1 MSGLRLVLYK
11 FDVPDLVPL
20 SLRCTVVD
28 SGAVRCSDE
37 IFYIT
42 SYTILDDFEIFVFLQ

>member
-1 MSGLRLVLYK
+1 MSGLRFVLYK
-11 FDVPDLVPL
+11 FDVHDLVPL

-28 SGAVRCSDE
+28 SGAVKWFDE

-42 SYTILDDFEIFVFLQ
+42 SYTILDDFEIFVILQ

>member
-11 FDVPDLVPL
+11 FDVHDLVSL
-20 SLRCTVVD
+20 SLRCTVID
-28 SGAVRCSDE
+28 SGAVRWSDE

-42 SYTILDDFEIFVFLQ
+42 SYTILNDI

>member
-11 FDVPDLVPL
+11 FDVHDLVSL
-20 SLRCTVVD
+20 SLRCTVID
-28 SGAVRCSDE
+28 SGAVRWSDE

-42 SYTILDDFEIFVFLQ
+42 SYTILNDF